1 MYFMLCKTIILKS
14 FFGYPK
20 IYKLQLW
27 LSKDVGAKKLQD
39 LSPSNG
45 KVELESSGS
54 GSKKIFGAERLQL

>member
-39 LSPSNG
+39 LAPSIG

-54 GSKKIFGAERLQL
+54 KAERLQL